1 MGKKF
6 WYIVLFIILVIIVA
20 GCDTMGGKDYN
31 NENEKEGNQ
40 TANEKVL
47 SIDPDPR
54 PEEYTF
60 TLYFKHKFSDYL
72 IPEIRTA
79 IRDKQSV
86 EQLLVEEL
94 LKGPS
99 QHDRISIMPAGVK
112 VLDVTRKGETV
123 FVNLSQEFTDEISL
137 NEIPGKEEIPEDR
150 RATVKAEMKRL
161 GIYSIVDSLT
171 ELEGVNQVKFLV
183 ENRGISYTD
192 MDKELGKLLFPE
204 SAESE
209 DGQFANAV
217 LVALG
222 RDRSYI
228 LTPSKSVD
236 LVFKGLVGEPKWDR
250 VYPLLAKETMGK
262 DSLPSKEEL
271 ASLWSAVV
279 ASIELESAFIIDE
292 EIKPDGKAFVTV
304 SYNVTFTS
312 GKKEKRQG
320 DMISVVDEDNIWKV
334 KLPDFVSEFR

>member
-150 RATVKAEMKRL
+150 RSTVKAEMKRL
-161 GIYSIVDSLT
+161 
-171 ELEGVNQVKFLV
+171 
-183 ENRGISYTD
+183 
-192 MDKELGKLLFPE
+192 
-204 SAESE
+204 
-209 DGQFANAV
+209 
-217 LVALG
+217 
-222 RDRSYI
+222 
-228 LTPSKSVD
+228 
-236 LVFKGLVGEPKWDR
+236 
-250 VYPLLAKETMGK
+250 
-262 DSLPSKEEL
+262 
-271 ASLWSAVV
+271 
-279 ASIELESAFIIDE
+279 
-292 EIKPDGKAFVTV
+292 
-304 SYNVTFTS
+304 
-312 GKKEKRQG
+312 
-320 DMISVVDEDNIWKV
+320 
-334 KLPDFVSEFR
+334 